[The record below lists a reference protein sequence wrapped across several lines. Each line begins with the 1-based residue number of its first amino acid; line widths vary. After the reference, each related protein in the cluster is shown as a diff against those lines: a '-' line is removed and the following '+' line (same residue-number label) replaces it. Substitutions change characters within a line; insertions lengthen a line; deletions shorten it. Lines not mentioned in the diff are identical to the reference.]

1 VHEWEAQVQSG
12 EDIAGL
18 INAFYDRQCSDPALL
33 TTYETESYRDQPS
46 WVDGL
51 FSKPKM
57 HEADYVVF
65 GHFRDPAT
73 AILDVGADF
82 GYSVGSMCAAGCEA
96 AIFSIEALP
105 WYGEHLSRIRD
116 RDPVRF
122 DFRIGGVGDR
132 SGAFRFV
139 TPVINGVI
147 ESALTSANERN
158 HRDNLWRN
166 VEQVL
171 QSRKPRPNKLDLK
184 FIVTE
189 LAVTTLDAIVGGYRG
204 PLCLDRIEAVK
215 LDVEGHEA
223 AVLSGARTVLSNH
236 KPLLMMEGAN
246 RSAEAREVLA
256 ELDYAFATRTERQL
270 RLDDAISYEANGY
283 FVHRSRLGS
292 YSVGGLLI
300 ER

>member
-1 VHEWEAQVQSG
+1 MQSG
-12 EDIAGL
+12 ESIAGL
-18 INAFYDRQCSDPALL
+18 INAFYDSQCSDPALL
-33 TTYETESYRDQPS
+33 TTYEKEPYRDHPS

-51 FSKPKM
+51 FSAPKM

-73 AILDVGADF
+73 AILDVGANF
-82 GYSVGSMCAAGCEA
+82 GYSVGSMCAAGCDA

-105 WYGEHLSRIRD
+105 WYREHLARIRD
-116 RDPVRF
+116 RNPARF
-122 DFRIGGVGDR
+122 DFHIGGVSDQ
-132 SGAFRFV
+132 SSIFRFV

-171 QSRKPRPNKLDLK
+171 QSRKPRPGELVLK

-189 LAVTTLDAIVGGYRG
+189 LGVATLDAIVGAYSG
-204 PLCLDRIEAVK
+204 PLCLDRIEAIK
-215 LDVEGHEA
+215 LNVEGHEA

-246 RSAEAREVLA
+246 RSAEASGILA
-256 ELDYAFATRTERQL
+256 ELGYAFATRTDRRL

-283 FVHRSRLGS
+283 FVHESRIGS
-292 YSVGGLLI
+292 YVRSDLLTQS
-300 ER
+300 